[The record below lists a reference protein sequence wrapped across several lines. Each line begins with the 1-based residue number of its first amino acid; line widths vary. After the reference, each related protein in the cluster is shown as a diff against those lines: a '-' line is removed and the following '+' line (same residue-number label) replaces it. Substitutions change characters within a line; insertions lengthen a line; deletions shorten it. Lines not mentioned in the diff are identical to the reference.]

1 MRSAFSIRQM
11 LPADTLA
18 MQAGTQQVFFHPE
31 RRKIAAALRQTR
43 LQRDIPKTRLGQA
56 VPGLIWGC

>member
-1 MRSAFSIRQM
+1 M

-43 LQRDIPKTRLGQA
+43 LPRNIPKTRLSQA